1 MVLSKTSPPALD
13 KLVLRLQSIER
24 TRKRVESLLAANHI
38 GIRDMDAIYAGLFTN
53 AITGFEAFI
62 EELFINLLVGSSR
75 YSNST
80 PRAAFKAHEV
90 ARDVILG
97 RDQYVEWLPYER
109 TKDRAVIFFRGGR
122 PFSMLPP
129 LLEEKIRHSSIIR
142 NALVH
147 SSRHAKAKF
156 DQKVINNIMSLA
168 PKERTPIG
176 FLRSQFRISPIQRR
190 FEVYTQAFIDSAKF
204 LSSYRKGSV
213 PPLKPG
219 TSSP

>member
-1 MVLSKTSPPALD
+1 MSKTCPPALD
-13 KLVLRLQSIER
+13 KLVLRLQGIER

-62 EELFINLLVGSSR
+62 EELFINLLVGNSR

-122 PFSMLPP
+122 PFSMLPT

-156 DQKVINNIMSLA
+156 EQKVISSISLA
-168 PKERTPIG
+168 PKEQTPIG
-176 FLRSQFRISPIQRR
+176 FLRSQFRISPVQRR
-190 FEVYTQAFIDSAKF
+190 FEVYTQAFIDSANF
-204 LSSYRKGSV
+204 LASYRKGSI
-213 PPLKPG
+213 PPPKTG

>member
-1 MVLSKTSPPALD
+1 MSKNCPPALG
-13 KLVLRLQSIER
+13 KLVLRLQGIER
-24 TRKRVESLLAANHI
+24 TRKRVEVLLGAKHI

-62 EELFINLLVGSSR
+62 EELFVNLLIGNSQ
-75 YSNST
+75 YNNST
-80 PRAAFKAHEV
+80 PRATFKAHAV

-109 TKDRAVIFFRGGR
+109 TKERAKTFFRGGR
-122 PFSMLPP
+122 PFSMLPA
-129 LLEEKIRHSSIIR
+129 LLEEKIKHSSIIR

-147 SSRHAKAKF
+147 SSRHARLKF
-156 DQKVINNIMSLA
+156 EQKVINSMSLA
-168 PKERTPIG
+168 PKERSPIG
-176 FLRSQFRISPIQRR
+176 FLRSQFRISPSQRR

-204 LSSYRKGSV
+204 LSDYKPGSV

-219 TSSP
+219 SSSL